1 MTTIPGPIHPGR
13 ARPGSASRERLAE
26 ALLDALAAF
35 KYRIAA
41 QLPED
46 VREQLAGTTP
56 HQCEAL
62 LALVR
67 TGGATMN
74 ELASAQGIRMSS
86 CTALV
91 DRLLRNGLV
100 ERASDP
106 SDRRVVR
113 VVPTERARTFAE
125 RFWEA
130 RRRTALE
137 LLDALSDQEAET
149 FIELTQRIAASPVA
163 EAPA

>member
-1 MTTIPGPIHPGR
+1 
-13 ARPGSASRERLAE
+13 AGSADRERLAD
-26 ALLDALAAF
+26 ALLDALTAF

-41 QLPED
+41 QLPDD
-46 VREQLAGTTP
+46 VREELAGTTP

-67 TGGATMN
+67 SDGATMN

-125 RFWEA
+125 RCWEA
-130 RRRTALE
+130 RRRTALA
-137 LLDALSDQEAET
+137 LLDALTDQEAAT
-149 FIELTQRIAASPVA
+149 FIELTHRVAGSP
-163 EAPA
+163 